1 MIEKGRAME
10 QELEYMEPEVRE
22 PEVNF
27 TDVGHKK
34 RRRRKRRNRL
44 LAVFGVLGVV
54 LLAVLLV
61 YLGMMLSGG
70 YEDVSGTRVLEASGQ
85 AEDAVYSQAQVEALV
100 QEAVAAQA
108 LQAADA
114 RQAEILG
121 GIRQSLEEGLTVV
134 EMLRK
139 YYPENLVLASGGK
152 YHFVP
157 IRDNLK
163 MNAYDEA
170 SLSIQEN
177 GEIQYLQEGQVVSYK
192 GIDVS
197 KHQGKIDWKAVAA
210 DGVEFA
216 FIRVGNRGY
225 GSGKLVEDE
234 RFEQNVKG
242 AQAAGIKV
250 GAYIYSQ
257 AITEEEVLEEA
268 EFVLEKIAPYYLECP
283 VVFDV
288 ELVSGAKGRMNDL
301 TVEERTR
308 LTALF
313 CETIE
318 NAGYR
323 PMIYHNMEMG
333 VLKIDLELLE
343 KYPKWFAYYNPNF
356 YYPYAYDVWQYS
368 EKGKISGIDGE
379 VDLNISFVPLW
390 QE

>member
-1 MIEKGRAME
+1 MEQKYDYME
-10 QELEYMEPEVRE
+10 QEVRE
-22 PEVNF
+22 LEVNY
-27 TDVGHKK
+27 TDMGRKK
-34 RRRRKRRNRL
+34 RRRRKRRNRVLAMFGMLGVAL
-44 LAVFGVLGVV
+44 LAI
-54 LLAVLLV
+54 LLV
-61 YLGMMLSGG
+61 TWGMMISGG
-70 YEDVSGTRVLEASGQ
+70 YKNASGTKVLEVDDP
-85 AEDAVYSQAQVEALV
+85 AEEAVYSQAQLEALV
-100 QEAVAAQA
+100 QEAAAAQA
-108 LQAADA
+108 VQAANA
-114 RQAEILG
+114 RQEEILG
-121 GIRQSLEEGLTVV
+121 GIRQSLENGMTVV

-157 IRDNLK
+157 IRDHLK
-163 MNAYDEA
+163 KNSYEEA
-170 SLSIQEN
+170 SLSILEN
-177 GEIQYLQEGQVVSYK
+177 GEMQYLQEGQVVSHK

-242 AQAAGIKV
+242 AQAAGVKV
-250 GAYIYSQ
+250 GVYIYSQ

-268 EFVLEKIAPYYLECP
+268 EFVLKKIAPYDLECP

-288 ELVSGAKGRMNDL
+288 ELVSGEKGRMNAL
-301 TVEERTR
+301 TVEERTH

-313 CETIE
+313 CQTIE
-318 NAGYR
+318 NAGYK

-333 VLKIDLELLE
+333 VLKINLEPLE
-343 KYPKWFAYYNPNF
+343 KYSKWFAYYNPNF

-368 EKGKISGIDGE
+368 EKGKVKGIDGE